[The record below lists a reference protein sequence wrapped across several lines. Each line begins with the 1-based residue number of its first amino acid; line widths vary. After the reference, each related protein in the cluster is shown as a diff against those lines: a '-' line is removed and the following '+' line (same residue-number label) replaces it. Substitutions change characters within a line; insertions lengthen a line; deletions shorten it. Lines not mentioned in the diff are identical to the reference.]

1 MKRTIATVSAIVL
14 GITLLSGRTAL
25 AEAPEVS
32 PSPVVES
39 AVKENDYF
47 SWIGDGMHWIR
58 ETYTAGK
65 NAIVG
70 GTEWL
75 IESMKEWNG
84 TMLRYLDEKK
94 SSPEV
99 QEAWN
104 TLKEGAEYAGKYSK
118 EAVTEAYQTVRDW
131 MQGEGEA
138 VDQEAASAL
147 DQMAAAAGVE
157 EAELAEWYRT
167 VENFVTSNAEKMTE
181 STKEAWRVMKEA
193 NIAGAKIVKE
203 EVMEAYGKVRDWVID
218 FGTESAETAGEALD
232 HIMAEIEENS

>member
-1 MKRTIATVSAIVL
+1 MR
-14 GITLLSGRTAL
+14 
-25 AEAPEVS
+25 
-32 PSPVVES
+32 
-39 AVKENDYF
+39 
-47 SWIGDGMHWIR
+47 
-58 ETYTAGK
+58 
-65 NAIVG
+65 
-70 GTEWL
+70 
-75 IESMKEWNG
+75 
-84 TMLRYLDEKK
+84 KK

>member
-1 MKRTIATVSAIVL
+1 MKRTIATVSANVL

-39 AVKENDYF
+39 AVEENDYF

-84 TMLRYLDEKK
+84 SMLKYLDEKK

-104 TLKEGAEYAGKYSK
+104 TLKEGAEYAGKYS
-118 EAVTEAYQTVRDW
+118 RR
-131 MQGEGEA
+131 
-138 VDQEAASAL
+138 L
-147 DQMAAAAGVE
+147 
-157 EAELAEWYRT
+157 
-167 VENFVTSNAEKMTE
+167 
-181 STKEAWRVMKEA
+181 
-193 NIAGAKIVKE
+193 
-203 EVMEAYGKVRDWVID
+203 
-218 FGTESAETAGEALD
+218 
-232 HIMAEIEENS
+232 